1 VTRWLWTAPD
11 GSTTDLS
18 AWSTGTYVLADG
30 TAGHFAPGYE
40 FTAQGFAGVD
50 GQTLQQ
56 VTARPAEPVLG
67 VDMVAADDAE
77 LRARVRALAHALRPR
92 AGQGTLRAVADDG
105 TQRTLPCYYR
115 EGLEKGVHTAGR
127 FRVALQFWS
136 SSPWWRGTPFTWGY
150 GLAPAR
156 PFFPIPPV
164 TLSAT
169 TIEGTAT
176 VDLSDTDAPSFPR
189 WTITGPGSQLTLRN
203 TWQRLDD
210 AGRLTTLTAELVLNA
225 PIGDGQLVAIDTR
238 PGHQSVRRA
247 TRDPAGTLVLGE
259 SLFGSLAS
267 DPAMW
272 PLVDGVNTVSALLTN
287 AGPASRIDLEADRLY
302 SGAL

>member
-1 VTRWLWTAPD
+1 MTRWLWTAPD
-11 GSTTDLS
+11 GSVTDLS
-18 AWSTGTYVLADG
+18 AWSDGMYVLADG
-30 TAGHFAPGYE
+30 TAGQFAPAYE
-40 FTAQGFAGVD
+40 FASQGFAGVD

-56 VTARPAEPVLG
+56 ITAQPAEPVLG
-67 VDMVAADDAE
+67 MDLVAATDAE
-77 LRARVRALAHALRPR
+77 VRARVRALAHALRPR

-105 TQRTLPCYYR
+105 TERTLPCYYR

-127 FRVALQFWS
+127 FRAALQFWS
-136 SSPWWRGTPFTWGY
+136 PSPWWRGTPFRWGY
-150 GLAPAR
+150 GLAAAR

-176 VDLSDTDAPSFPR
+176 VDLSDTDAPSYPR

-203 TWQRLDD
+203 E
-210 AGRLTTLTAELVLNA
+210 TTGASLVLNA
-225 PIGDGQLVAIDTR
+225 AIGDGQLVAIDTR
-238 PGHQSVRRA
+238 PGYQSVRRA
-247 TRDPAGTLVLGE
+247 TRNTDGTLILGDN
-259 SLFGSLAS
+259 LFGSLAS

-272 PLVDGVNTVSALLTN
+272 PLVDGVNVVSALLTN
-287 AGPASRIDLEADRLY
+287 AGIASRIDLEADRLY